1 MRYAKKIMNLPA
13 MRGDLPYQEG
23 HKDARHAAAEI
34 AAEAEAE
41 IELVRR
47 NRSDCRRLA
56 SALESSLRA
65 QNSMVEALQWERD
78 RLRESLEELIGD
90 SVLGS
95 KDGQFLSE
103 HFGENGR
110 ELVIKAISL
119 LAMLDLEDEET
130 SP

>member
-1 MRYAKKIMNLPA
+1 MTYHNRIMNLPA
-13 MRGDLPYQEG
+13 MRGDLPYKEG

-34 AAEAEAE
+34 AVEAEAE
-41 IELVRR
+41 IELLHR
-47 NRSDCRRLA
+47 NKAECRKLA
-56 SALESSLRA
+56 SALNGSLRE
-65 QNSMVEALQWERD
+65 QNSRVETLLWDRRQLIEALEGV
-78 RLRESLEELIGD
+78 IGD

-95 KDGQFLSE
+95 KDGYFLAE